1 MCTHEMK
8 RDTFVFRALVLIF
21 MLNCGLILQRHD
33 VGSATPYNPDVV
45 LEIPEQLNE
54 TLVYDTTDANMLEM
68 LEVLNETLA
77 ADSKTRIAGFYHL
90 AMMGPWKEIFYDQML
105 ALRAKGLLNHSEFLF
120 INAVC
125 KRSQTPSGSPCSD
138 SE

>member
-8 RDTFVFRALVLIF
+8 RDTFVFRVLVLIF

-54 TLVYDTTDANMLEM
+54 TLVYDTTDSYMLEM
-68 LEVLNETLA
+68 LEELNFGTKLCQPTPRHALLA
-77 ADSKTRIAGFYHL
+77 FAIL
-90 AMMGPWKEIFYDQML
+90 P
-105 ALRAKGLLNHSEFLF
+105 
-120 INAVC
+120 
-125 KRSQTPSGSPCSD
+125 
-138 SE
+138 

>member
-1 MCTHEMK
+1 MK
-8 RDTFVFRALVLIF
+8 RDTFVFRVLVLIF

-33 VGSATPYNPDVV
+33 VSSVTPCNPDVV

-54 TLVYDTTDANMLEM
+54 TLVYDTTDAYMLEM
-68 LEVLNETLA
+68 LEELNETLA
-77 ADSKTRIAGFYHL
+77 ADTKTRMSGFYHL

>member
-8 RDTFVFRALVLIF
+8 RDEFVFRALVLIF

-33 VGSATPYNPDVV
+33 VGSVSNQDTPCNPDVV

-54 TLVYDTTDANMLEM
+54 TL
-68 LEVLNETLA
+68 A
-77 ADSKTRIAGFYHL
+77 ADTKTRIAGFYHL